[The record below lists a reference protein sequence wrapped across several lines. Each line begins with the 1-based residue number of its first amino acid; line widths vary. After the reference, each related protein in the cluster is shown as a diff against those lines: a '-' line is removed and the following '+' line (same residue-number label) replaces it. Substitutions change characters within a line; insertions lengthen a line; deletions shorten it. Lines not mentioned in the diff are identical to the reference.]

1 MIQDFTPSD
10 FWWKNITGAS
20 AMTND
25 AVNAITEGYSLIL
38 GVPGHVPWP
47 DTMRRIIRENISSG
61 DIYITV
67 IDAGNE
73 CGESPGD
80 YLLRHYDTERR
91 YRSRLASV
99 QDYFMGNKALG
110 GHIFW
115 LHNFADK
122 AQASEWVAFCGKYP
136 SESADTGLFII
147 DTDSGNIMPS
157 GRVKAV
163 NYDDYAES
171 HDTMIFA
178 SFLLDAERSST
189 QQYSREWKQYIS
201 LLAAMLCGNNAQL
214 AESFIRA
221 GDFTRYEPSDIL
233 EGVCGEC
240 PEDVSV
246 RIWSAQVQVFFPM
259 IELARVRI
267 IRNYKGLSDK
277 LAFALSW
284 LNANGQAMKQSDGK
298 TVIDPEDLDTGG
310 LFHLLCQSKMIKP
323 VDEELNEYVSLLRSF
338 RNLLAHMTPCQV
350 NDVSDLLEYERRYAD
365 KL

>member
-1 MIQDFTPSD
+1 MIQDFTPFD

-25 AVNAITEGYSLIL
+25 AVNALTEGYSLIL

-67 IDAGNE
+67 IDAENE
-73 CGESPGD
+73 CTESPGD

-122 AQASEWVAFCGKYP
+122 TQASEWAAFCGKYP
-136 SESADTGLFII
+136 SESVSTGLFII
-147 DTDSGNIMPS
+147 DTDGGNIMPS
-157 GRVKAV
+157 GRMRAV

-178 SFLLDAERSST
+178 SFLLDAERDNAPK
-189 QQYSREWKQYIS
+189 YSREWKQYIS
-201 LLAAMLCGNNAQL
+201 VLAAMLCGNNAEL
-214 AESFIRA
+214 ATRLIRA

-233 EGVCGEC
+233 ESVCGQC
-240 PEDVSV
+240 PEDVSA
-246 RIWSAQVQVFFPM
+246 RIWMAQVQVFFPM
-259 IELARVRI
+259 IELARVKI
-267 IRNYKGLSDK
+267 IRNYAGLSGK
-277 LAFALSW
+277 LGFALSW
-284 LNANGQAMKQSDGK
+284 LQSNERAMIQSDGK
-298 TVIDPEDLDTGG
+298 IVIDPEDLDIGG

-323 VDEELNEYVSLLRSF
+323 ADETLNEYVSLLRTF
-338 RNLLAHMTPCQV
+338 RNSLAHMTPCRAEDV
-350 NDVSDLLEYERRYAD
+350 NDLLEYERYYAD